1 MVICGLGRHL
11 MDVYIKNN
19 FKDFS
24 FKDPIYMLLF
34 PFIDSI
40 FFYSIEKF
48 MKYKYYSPFFILFLL
63 GCIDSI
69 ISIILIISFYRHTDL
84 LNDRDK
90 MYIYIPLF
98 IIISILFAYEFL
110 AKLITINSFTIFHY
124 ILLVYFGELIS
135 YIFDLISN
143 FNIAYMIIII
153 ITFFFEIFECL
164 VFIETIELN
173 FCGLNLNIKKSIMKR
188 AIIEL
193 NSIYAIREE
202 ENEEDD
208 EPNEILNNV
217 SDENASRTNSVY

>member
-1 MVICGLGRHL
+1 
-11 MDVYIKNN
+11 
-19 FKDFS
+19 
-24 FKDPIYMLLF
+24 MLLF

-69 ISIILIISFYRHTDL
+69 ISIIIIISFYRHTDL
-84 LNDRDK
+84 LNDRNK

-124 ILLVYFGELIS
+124 ILLVYLGELIS

-173 FCGLNLNIKKSIMKR
+173 F
-188 AIIEL
+188 
-193 NSIYAIREE
+193 
-202 ENEEDD
+202 
-208 EPNEILNNV
+208 
-217 SDENASRTNSVY
+217 